1 MAKMQKS
8 LSKHEIV
15 IIEEQINTTK
25 SYQKIVKAGI
35 SQWIKDFQNGNIKIN
50 SIDDLKKLLEV
61 DMQLQKSVIESL
73 DKIKRIKAE

>member
-1 MAKMQKS
+1 MAKTQKS
-8 LSKHEIV
+8 LSKQEIV
-15 IIEEQINTTK
+15 VIEEQINTTK